1 MDRNLVIANIK
12 ENMQKIYNAFGIIE
26 NCLLQNKL
34 DDIDYAIVLSKK
46 SLDSIVVDLNK
57 LKNEG

>member
-12 ENMQKIYNAFGIIE
+12 ENMQKIYNAFGIME

-34 DDIDYAIVLSKK
+34 DDYVTIEVI
-46 SLDSIVVDLNK
+46 
-57 LKNEG
+57 